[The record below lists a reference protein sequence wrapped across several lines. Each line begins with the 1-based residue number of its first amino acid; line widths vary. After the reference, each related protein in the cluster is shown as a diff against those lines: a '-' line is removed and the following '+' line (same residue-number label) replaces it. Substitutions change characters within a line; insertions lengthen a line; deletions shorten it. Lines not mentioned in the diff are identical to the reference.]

1 MLDNAYS
8 RTVSIQLGNVLL
20 HICFFFFF
28 LEQLKAAK
36 ESSPRSKIDHYS
48 RPIFLQHFPMYRKSD
63 EICNEPDEAPEKI
76 KKELFRQKWD
86 CLSEE
91 ASEMV

>member
-1 MLDNAYS
+1 MKFV
-8 RTVSIQLGNVLL
+8 T
-20 HICFFFFF
+20 FF
-28 LEQLKAAK
+28 LFLIEQLNAAK
-36 ESSPRSKIDHYS
+36 ESSPKAKIDHYS

-63 EICNEPDEAPEKI
+63 EICDEPDAAPESG

-91 ASEMV
+91 ASEMVLTLVAQSINKWGF